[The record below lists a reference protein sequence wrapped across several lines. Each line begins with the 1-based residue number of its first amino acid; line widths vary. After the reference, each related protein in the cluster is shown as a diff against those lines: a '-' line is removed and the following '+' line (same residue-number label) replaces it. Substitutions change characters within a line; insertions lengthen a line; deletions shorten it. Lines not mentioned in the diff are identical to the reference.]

1 LLGEQKNKLFKSS
14 KSKIGFDMLERKCKK
29 LDIIII
35 IIIIIIKW
43 ERRKAARSRFP
54 LSSTQMFARLIKKKK
69 KRRRQKTS
77 TPLVGSKSRV
87 LIFQFPLGWVEFPI
101 I

>member
-29 LDIIII
+29 LDIKIII

-54 LSSTQMFARLIKKKK
+54 LSSTQMFARLIKKKEK
-69 KRRRQKTS
+69 KKKTKNFNPTRWKQISCVDFPFS
-77 TPLVGSKSRV
+77 TWMG
-87 LIFQFPLGWVEFPI
+87 
-101 I
+101 